1 MARPRGGRT
10 VVVADDDAALRLLC
24 RVNLEL
30 EGYQVLEVENAHEL
44 GRVLAR
50 EDVALLLLDVHLGRD
65 DGVDVARRLRH
76 ERPELPIAFFSGT
89 APDLP
94 PATREIADGFLA
106 KPFSLEALS
115 EIVRRLARA

>member
-1 MARPRGGRT
+1 MARPQGGRT

-30 EGYQVLEVENAHEL
+30 EGYRVLEVENAHEL

-65 DGVDVARRLRH
+65 DGVDVARRLR
-76 ERPELPIAFFSGT
+76 R
-89 APDLP
+89 
-94 PATREIADGFLA
+94 
-106 KPFSLEALS
+106 
-115 EIVRRLARA
+115 